1 MVPRREIED
10 NGYATIFF
18 FWGGGGW
25 GTGVKQGASWPYDNG
40 ELQKL

>member
-1 MVPRREIED
+1 MQQ
-10 NGYATIFF
+10 FF
-18 FWGGGGW
+18 LGGGGGG

>member
-18 FWGGGGW
+18 FWGGGGG
-25 GTGVKQGASWPYDNG
+25 GTGVKQGASWPYVNG